1 VTDAKRRSGAS
12 VVIRRRAHWALVGF
26 WEGAPCAIKRGG
38 YVPTWSVWLRV
49 GRAEFR
55 ELRADGFYT
64 RRSVR
69 RPTDYVDREY
79 QRTTGESLKW
89 ATGESA
95 VSAG

>member
-1 VTDAKRRSGAS
+1 MA
-12 VVIRRRAHWALVGF
+12 IRRRANWALVGF
-26 WEGAPCAIKRGG
+26 WYGAPCAIQHGG

-49 GRAEFR
+49 DRAEFR
-55 ELRADGFYT
+55 ELRSEGYYT

-69 RPTDYVDREY
+69 RPTDYVDLEY
-79 QRTTGESLKW
+79 QRTTGETLRW